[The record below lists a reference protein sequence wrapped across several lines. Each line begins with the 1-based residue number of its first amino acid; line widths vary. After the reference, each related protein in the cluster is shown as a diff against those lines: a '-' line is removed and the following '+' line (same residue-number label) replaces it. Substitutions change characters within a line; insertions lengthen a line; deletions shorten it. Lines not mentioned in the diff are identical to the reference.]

1 MSQELIFPLL
11 LLVAVIFGVGF
22 APGFALRAYIS
33 RQHRRRARKQDLAEM
48 ASEFRTVSDA
58 PQLSPQPDRLAAS
71 SRGKAPSGIGQSAS
85 RLTPYR

>member
-11 LLVAVIFGVGF
+11 LLVAVIFGLGF
-22 APGFALRAYIS
+22 ASGFALRAYIS

-58 PQLSPQPDRLAAS
+58 PQLSPLKPDRRATS
-71 SRGKAPSGIGQSAS
+71 SLGKAPPASANPPA
-85 RLTPYR
+85 R